1 MELHAFFC
9 NVLEQSW
16 KSAKGGSLPKL
27 TASASFAPLV
37 EAAEWGQ
44 S

>member
-1 MELHAFFC
+1 MRFLQR
-9 NVLEQSW
+9 LE
-16 KSAKGGSLPKL
+16 AIVEVGKGRSLPKL